1 VIGYIGR
8 RLLALIPLLIIIS
21 FVVFSLVLLL
31 PGDPARAIAGGANAD
46 EATVQAVREKL
57 HLDEPFLQQYAR
69 WAGSGMTGDLG
80 ESWFEQRSVASEI
93 AARFPVTLS
102 MVAGGVVVALC
113 IGVPLG
119 LLAGTRPGSAVDR
132 AVTGVTSLGVAMPDF
147 WLAILL
153 VTVFA
158 VNRNVLPSGGYVPF
172 WDDPYE
178 WARHLLLPWI
188 AIGVGGSATIAR
200 QLRGALADELESD
213 YTRTARAKGLGARS
227 VTIKHALKNAA
238 MPAVTVLGIQIAY
251 ALGGTVIMEQIF
263 GIPGMG
269 SYALQALGNRDLPV
283 IQGVVMLTAVIFLV
297 MNLIVDVVYAYL
309 NPKVR
314 LGARA

>member
-1 VIGYIGR
+1 MIGYIGR
-8 RLLALIPLLIIIS
+8 RLLALVPLLIIIS

-31 PGDPARAIAGGANAD
+31 PGDPARTIAGGATAD
-46 EATVQAVREKL
+46 DATVQAVREKL
-57 HLDEPFLQQYAR
+57 HLDEPFVQQYGR
-69 WAGSGMTGDLG
+69 WAGNAVTGDLG

-102 MVAGGVVVALC
+102 MVLGGVVVALA

-132 AVTGVTSLGVAMPDF
+132 VVTGVTSLGVAMPDF
-147 WLAILL
+147 WLAIIL

-158 VNRNVLPSGGYVPF
+158 VDRNVFPSGGYVPF
-172 WDDPYE
+172 GTDPYE
-178 WARHLLLPWI
+178 WAHHLVLPWI

-213 YTRTARAKGLGARS
+213 YARTARAKGLSPRR
-227 VTIKHALKNAA
+227 VTMKHALKNAA

-283 IQGVVMLTAVIFLV
+283 IQGVVMLTAVIFLL
-297 MNLIVDVVYAYL
+297 MNLVVDVVYAYL

>member
-1 VIGYIGR
+1 MIGYIGR
-8 RLLALIPLLIIIS
+8 RLLALVPLLVIIS

-31 PGDPARAIAGGANAD
+31 PGDPARAIAGGATAD

-57 HLDEPFLQQYAR
+57 HLDEPFPAQYAR
-69 WAGSGMTGDLG
+69 WAGNAVTGDLG

-102 MVAGGVVVALC
+102 MVVGGVVVAVA

-132 AVTGVTSLGVAMPDF
+132 LVTGVTSLGVAMPDF
-147 WLAILL
+147 WLAIIL

-158 VNRNVLPSGGYVPF
+158 VDRNLLPSGGYVPL
-172 WDDPYE
+172 WDDPTE
-178 WARHLLLPWI
+178 WARHLVLPWI

-200 QLRGALADELESD
+200 QLRGALADELQSD
-213 YTRTARAKGLGARS
+213 YTRTARAKGLAPRT
-227 VTIKHALKNAA
+227 VTMKHALKNAA

-283 IQGVVMLTAVIFLV
+283 IQGVVMLTAVIFLL
-297 MNLIVDVVYAYL
+297 MNLVVDVVYAYL

>member
-1 VIGYIGR
+1 MIGYIGR
-8 RLLALIPLLIIIS
+8 RALALIPLLLIIS

-31 PGDPARAIAGGANAD
+31 PGDPARAIAGGTTAK
-46 EATVQAVREKL
+46 ESTVEAVRHQL
-57 HLDEPFLQQYAR
+57 HLDEPFLRQYAR
-69 WAGSGMTGDLG
+69 WLGNVVTGDLG
-80 ESWFEQRSVASEI
+80 DSWFEKRSVASEI
-93 AARFPVTLS
+93 ANRFPVTLS
-102 MVAGGVVVALC
+102 MVLGGVAVALL

-119 LLAGTRPGSAVDR
+119 LLAGTRPGTAVDR
-132 AVTGVTSLGVAMPDF
+132 LVTGVTSFGVAMPDF
-147 WLAILL
+147 WLAIIL

-158 VNRNVLPSGGYVPF
+158 VDRSVLPSSGYVPF
-172 WDDPYE
+172 GDDPLE

-200 QLRGALADELESD
+200 QLRGALADELQSD
-213 YTRTARAKGLGARS
+213 YARTARAKGVPNRT
-227 VTIKHALKNAA
+227 VIRKHALKNAA

-297 MNLIVDVVYAYL
+297 MNLAVDVVYAYL

-314 LGARA
+314 LGQRA

>member
-1 VIGYIGR
+1 MIGYLGR
-8 RLLALIPLLIIIS
+8 RVLAMVPLLIIIS

-31 PGDPARAIAGGANAD
+31 PGDPARAIAGGTNAD

-57 HLDEPFLQQYAR
+57 YLDEPFVQQYAR
-69 WAGSGMTGDLG
+69 WAGGALTGDLG

-93 AARFPVTLS
+93 RARFPVTLS
-102 MVAGGVVVALC
+102 MVIGGVVVALL

-119 LLAGTRPGSAVDR
+119 LIAGTRPGSLADR
-132 AVTGVTSLGVAMPDF
+132 FVTGITSFGVAMPDF
-147 WLAILL
+147 WLAIIL
-153 VTVFA
+153 VSVFA
-158 VNRNVLPSGGYVPF
+158 VNHNWLPSSGYVPL

-178 WARHLLLPWI
+178 WARHLVMPWL
-188 AIGVGGSATIAR
+188 AIGIGGSATIAR

-213 YTRTARAKGLGARS
+213 YARTARAKGLSPNA
-227 VTIKHALKNAA
+227 VTLKHALKNAA

-269 SYALQALGNRDLPV
+269 SYALQALGNRDVPV

-297 MNLIVDVVYAYL
+297 MNLLVDVVYAYL

-314 LGARA
+314 LGAKT